1 MTYHEV
7 AKLIEVV
14 VEVAVRVV
22 PEDDLVVES
31 WPVRNVAAFSFE
43 VGFLVAQLMIVLAD
57 DNQLVVIWHQCQ

>member
-1 MTYHEV
+1 M
-7 AKLIEVV
+7 V

-43 VGFLVAQLMIVLAD
+43 VGFLVVVQMMIVLA